1 MVTCPLCGYENPEKF
16 RFCGEC
22 HAKLPRVYNPDAA
35 DVGEDA
41 VAYTMTDTATDT
53 PSTETLSDLCSPAPD
68 SSALNDDSLST
79 YKYALESSR
88 ENALPGSLLWRT
100 MIGITTV
107 IILILFTLYVLNA
120 PGKHTASVK
129 TGPAATESSKPSA
142 VAGEDNLPDAV
153 SEPDI
158 KNDDTDLP
166 ASHNADISPPTTEGG
181 QGASAEKPASMSR
194 PAQSGPVTLS
204 RQPASQTV
212 TKKPER
218 RSSDGP
224 AHAPDKNVSQRKT
237 EKKRPASAPATK
249 RSQSPPSAGR
259 PVGMPPPAPPAS
271 SDNERRIIEM
281 EKPLASKTPIVIPHG
296 D

>member
-1 MVTCPLCGYENPEKF
+1 M
-16 RFCGEC
+16 
-22 HAKLPRVYNPDAA
+22 YNPDAA

-158 KNDDTDLP
+158 KMTIPICLHRTMPIYPLRQQRGAKEHPRKNRLPCRGRRNPDL
-166 ASHNADISPPTTEGG
+166 
-181 QGASAEKPASMSR
+181 
-194 PAQSGPVTLS
+194 
-204 RQPASQTV
+204 
-212 TKKPER
+212 
-218 RSSDGP
+218 
-224 AHAPDKNVSQRKT
+224 
-237 EKKRPASAPATK
+237 
-249 RSQSPPSAGR
+249 
-259 PVGMPPPAPPAS
+259 
-271 SDNERRIIEM
+271 
-281 EKPLASKTPIVIPHG
+281 
-296 D
+296 